1 MAQHTANLEW
11 PDPVGAISAEKVSF
25 AFGETTTIK
34 DVSFQLRPGTALAIV
49 GPSGCGKSTLCKLL
63 LGIWPPTDG
72 KIRIDGAELK
82 TWDSEKLGAFFGYLP
97 QDVDLFAGTVAENI
111 ARMKQ
116 VDPEKVVKA
125 AQLAGVH
132 ELILKL
138 PNGYDTPI
146 GDYGQGLSGGQRQR
160 IGLARALYGDPCVI
174 VLDEPNSNL
183 DEEGEIRLMHSLK
196 RLKLAGK
203 TIVLVAHRPSV
214 LAVVDE
220 IMVMQEG
227 GTVSL
232 YGPRAMIMQ
241 KMAVARQNP
250 GIAARRQEFRS
261 RPQVTVK
268 MDRRNADELAAV

>member
-1 MAQHTANLEW
+1 
-11 PDPVGAISAEKVSF
+11 
-25 AFGETTTIK
+25 
-34 DVSFQLRPGTALAIV
+34 
-49 GPSGCGKSTLCKLL
+49 
-63 LGIWPPTDG
+63 
-72 KIRIDGAELK
+72 
-82 TWDSEKLGAFFGYLP
+82 
-97 QDVDLFAGTVAENI
+97 
-111 ARMKQ
+111 MKQ

-138 PNGYDTPI
+138 PNGCYDTPI

-220 IMVMQEG
+220 IMVLQEG
-227 GTVSL
+227 GTVSM
-232 YGPRAMIMQ
+232 YGPSRYDNA

-268 MDRRNADELAAV
+268 NGQEKR

>member
-1 MAQHTANLEW
+1 
-11 PDPVGAISAEKVSF
+11 
-25 AFGETTTIK
+25 
-34 DVSFQLRPGTALAIV
+34 
-49 GPSGCGKSTLCKLL
+49 
-63 LGIWPPTDG
+63 
-72 KIRIDGAELK
+72 
-82 TWDSEKLGAFFGYLP
+82 
-97 QDVDLFAGTVAENI
+97 
-111 ARMKQ
+111 MKQ

>member
-1 MAQHTANLEW
+1 M
-11 PDPVGAISAEKVSF
+11 
-25 AFGETTTIK
+25 
-34 DVSFQLRPGTALAIV
+34 
-49 GPSGCGKSTLCKLL
+49 
-63 LGIWPPTDG
+63 
-72 KIRIDGAELK
+72 
-82 TWDSEKLGAFFGYLP
+82 DSEKLGAFFRLLASGCWP
-97 QDVDLFAGTVAENI
+97 FAGTVAENI

-125 AQLAGVH
+125 AQLAGVRRADTQTSQW
-132 ELILKL
+132 LC
-138 PNGYDTPI
+138 DTPSVI
-146 GDYGQGLSGGQRQR
+146 MDRDCREDKDKNWPYKSLVRRS
-160 IGLARALYGDPCVI
+160 CVI

-183 DEEGEIRLMHSLK
+183 DEEGEIQLMHSLK

-232 YGPRAMIMQ
+232 CLAPRAMIMQ

-268 MDRRNADELAAV
+268 MDRRNADELAAVYKIRSILKRSPKMWTMWKMTMLRILIQPLSARSSCRLYFSGYWADGAILQPR

>member
-1 MAQHTANLEW
+1 
-11 PDPVGAISAEKVSF
+11 
-25 AFGETTTIK
+25 
-34 DVSFQLRPGTALAIV
+34 
-49 GPSGCGKSTLCKLL
+49 
-63 LGIWPPTDG
+63 
-72 KIRIDGAELK
+72 
-82 TWDSEKLGAFFGYLP
+82 
-97 QDVDLFAGTVAENI
+97 
-111 ARMKQ
+111 MKQ

-138 PNGYDTPI
+138 PNGCDTPSAI
-146 GDYGQGLSGGQRQR
+146 TDRDCREDKDKELAF
-160 IGLARALYGDPCVI
+160 ARALYGDPCVI

-220 IMVMQEG
+220 IMVLQEG

-232 YGPRAMIMQ
+232 YGPSRYDNA

-268 MDRRNADELAAV
+268 NGQEKR